1 MTIILPL
8 KLCSILT
15 NHAISLFSL
24 YLGPTPCSPMF
35 TPTQSITT
43 TAPSPSRPAGLG
55 DGAIA
60 GLTISAL
67 AVVVLLCVI
76 CTIVCIAVFVCT
88 RKSKRKNTRQKTFG
102 KARFIRSVYILPTLY
117 RAAKSETAKKGS
129 TEQSLA
135 STKEEE
141 GREEE
146 EEEEEQTQQG
156 AEQQGVGQEVEIEVE
171 RETSNS
177 DMYVNQQ
184 EITNS
189 TDPLTSNEE
198 TNDDENLYE
207 NNPLARRLFRDEK
220 EEEGKE
226 KQQEVEQDQES
237 TRDYVNKEVFTQ
249 PLAPLDTALP
259 SNGVDANDDELYVN
273 NLLARKKLKDLS
285 LYDNEKPDIST
296 ATNRA
301 YGVTERSDNL
311 SHLMQSNDQRQW
323 QQWEQRSETNGEDE
337 YVYID
342 VNKDSPEEEYEDMAT
357 FQAPN
362 FTKKQ
367 RR

>member
-1 MTIILPL
+1 M
-8 KLCSILT
+8 
-15 NHAISLFSL
+15 
-24 YLGPTPCSPMF
+24 
-35 TPTQSITT
+35 
-43 TAPSPSRPAGLG
+43 
-55 DGAIA
+55 
-60 GLTISAL
+60 
-67 AVVVLLCVI
+67 
-76 CTIVCIAVFVCT
+76 VFVRA

-135 STKEEE
+135 STKEGE

-146 EEEEEQTQQG
+146 EQEQI
-156 AEQQGVGQEVEIEVE
+156 QQGVEQQWAGHQGAGQEVEIEVE

-189 TDPLTSNEE
+189 TDPLTPSEE
-198 TNDDENLYE
+198 PNDDENLYE
-207 NNPLARRLFRDEK
+207 NNPLARRLFRDK
-220 EEEGKE
+220 KQEEGKE
-226 KQQEVEQDQES
+226 KQQEVEQDQEN
-237 TRDYVNKEVFTQ
+237 TRDYVNKEMFTQ
-249 PLAPLDTALP
+249 PLAPLDTVLP
-259 SNGVDANDDELYVN
+259 SNGVDANDDELYIN

-285 LYDNEKPDIST
+285 LCESEKSDIST
-296 ATNRA
+296 ATNMA

-311 SHLMQSNDQRQW
+311 SLLMQPNDERRR

-337 YVYID
+337 YVYMD

-367 RR
+367 GR